1 MWPHIHTRIVA
12 ALILFQVT
20 MFGYFGVNKFYY
32 TPILIP
38 LPIFSYIFAYV
49 CTKKFYRSFHDTA
62 LEVAREDLKEE
73 PNMEFVFKSFIPPS
87 LASEKSDDDQFEDAL
102 SQISRSVS
110 SA

>member
-12 ALILFQVT
+12 ALILFQLT

-38 LPIFSYIFAYV
+38 LPIFSFIFAYV
-49 CTKKFYRSFHDTA
+49 CSKKFYRSFHDTA

-73 PNMEFVFKSFIPPS
+73 PDMEFVFKSFIPPP
-87 LASEKSDDDQFEDAL
+87 LAAEKPDDDQFEDAL
-102 SQISRSVS
+102 SQISRSAS
-110 SA
+110 LA